1 MTTPPPVS
9 IDGIDHFTSTINPDT
24 ISGRNRNPAISK
36 DLLDLLV
43 YVLHPSSAPCLGNHV
58 LKFSRFSCQKGDTWV
73 ASITLRSWR
82 VDKNGPQ
89 PTYKSSQISKDD
101 EPIYL
106 PTILKRIWRKAQ
118 NERDPKETP
127 LEKLSFELDVS
138 SIVISTNA
146 FGDFSKST
154 IVSTLLGEDDMQN
167 IVQHTRKLWQ
177 KFIHQPQA
185 ARCLVFFL
193 IVGKMCQQITRN
205 YTAAINELTAILEI
219 NVSQR

>member
-1 MTTPPPVS
+1 M
-9 IDGIDHFTSTINPDT
+9 DAIDHFTSTIGLDKIRPDHT
-24 ISGRNRNPAISK
+24 LAK
-36 DLLDLLV
+36 HLLDLLV

-82 VDKNGPQ
+82 VDKNGLQ
-89 PTYKSSQISKDD
+89 RKDKSSQTSKDD

-106 PTILKRIWRKAQ
+106 PTILKRVWRKAQ
-118 NERDPKETP
+118 NARDPNETP

-154 IVSTLLGEDDMQN
+154 IVSKLIGEEDMHN
-167 IVQHTRKLWQ
+167 IVQDTRKLWQ
-177 KFIHQPQA
+177 KFIHQPQT

-193 IVGKMCQQITRN
+193 ILGKMCQQITLN
-205 YTAAINELTAILEI
+205 YTAAIKELTAILEL

>member
-1 MTTPPPVS
+1 MDV
-9 IDGIDHFTSTINPDT
+9 IDHLISTINPDT
-24 ISGRNRNPAISK
+24 ISVPNRTFSK
-36 DLLDLLV
+36 HLLDLLV

-58 LKFSRFSCQKGDTWV
+58 LKFSRFSCQRGETWV

-82 VDKNGPQ
+82 VDRNGPQ
-89 PTYKSSQISKDD
+89 PPGKSSQTSKDD

-106 PTILKRIWRKAQ
+106 PTILKRVWQKAQ
-118 NERDPKETP
+118 NDRDQRRTP

-154 IVSTLLGEDDMQN
+154 IVSKLIGADDMHN
-167 IVQHTRKLWQ
+167 IVQDTRKLWQ
-177 KFIHQPQA
+177 KFIHQPQT

-193 IVGKMCQQITRN
+193 ILGKICQQITRN
-205 YTAAINELTAILEI
+205 YTAAIEELTAILEL
-219 NVSQR
+219 NVS

>member
-1 MTTPPPVS
+1 MDV
-9 IDGIDHFTSTINPDT
+9 IDHFTSTFNPDT
-24 ISGRNRNPAISK
+24 ITDPDHRTLAKN
-36 DLLDLLV
+36 LLDLLV

-58 LKFSRFSCQKGDTWV
+58 LKFSRFSCQKGETWV

-82 VDKNGPQ
+82 VDKNGLQ
-89 PTYKSSQISKDD
+89 RKDKSSQTSKDD

-106 PTILKRIWRKAQ
+106 PTILKRVWRKAQ
-118 NERDPKETP
+118 DDRDPNETR
-127 LEKLSFELDVS
+127 LENLSFELDVS

-154 IVSTLLGEDDMQN
+154 IVSKLIGEEDMHN
-167 IVQHTRKLWQ
+167 IVQDTCKLWQ
-177 KFIHQPQA
+177 TFIHQPQT

-193 IVGKMCQQITRN
+193 ILGKMCQKITRN
-205 YTAAINELTAILEI
+205 YTAAIKELTAILEL